1 MNNDFGDVKQNL
13 KYTGALNSYPHGVE
27 VLGPYMISSIKTGV
41 AKTIYDTIFPVSSR
55 LYFTLCGGFHDEF

>member
-13 KYTGALNSYPHGVE
+13 KYTGALNRYNHGVE

-41 AKTIYDTIFPVSSR
+41 GKTIYDTIFPVSSR
-55 LYFTLCGGFHDEF
+55 LYLTLCGGFHDEV